1 MDAGGQP
8 EGLVL
13 VVEDAPGQHAALVRA
28 LAGREHRVIACPR
41 AEAFDRLQAQEPDVV
56 LVGRAGATAVLDAS
70 PVPVIVLA
78 GSSGADE
85 RAALL
90 AAGAGACLPDPLD
103 PVELEGYIQVAL
115 RFRRLERLSLT
126 DPVTG
131 LGNRRHGEHE
141 LGQLVVRSS
150 RHGHP
155 LGLVLVD
162 VDGFKSI
169 NDTHG
174 HDAGDRALREVAKRM
189 AACLRGSDTLA
200 RWGGEEFIVLLPD
213 TEAAGVGQTAERL
226 RRAVAADPFPVG
238 GAAIELTISVGW
250 ADWRGEDP
258 GEFVLRADRALSE
271 AKTAGRNAVRPE
283 PAPSA

>member
-1 MDAGGQP
+1 MDGGGQP

-28 LAGREHRVIACPR
+28 LAGREHRVIACQG
-41 AEAFDRLQAQEPDVV
+41 AEALDRLQAEEPDVV
-56 LVGRAGATAVLDAS
+56 LVDRAGAIAVLDAS

-78 GSSGADE
+78 GSSGAEE
-85 RAALL
+85 RAAML
-90 AAGAGACLPDPLD
+90 AAGAAACLPDPLD

-141 LGQLVVRSS
+141 LAQLVVRSS

-174 HDAGDRALREVAKRM
+174 HDAGDRALREVAERM
-189 AACLRGSDTLA
+189 AACLRGSDTLC
-200 RWGGEEFIVLLPD
+200 RWGGEEFVVLLPD
-213 TEAAGVGQTAERL
+213 TEAAGVGLTAERL
-226 RRAVAADPFPVG
+226 RHAVAADPFRVG
-238 GAAIELTISVGW
+238 GAAIELTVSVGW

-258 GEFVLRADRALSE
+258 GEYVLRADRALYE